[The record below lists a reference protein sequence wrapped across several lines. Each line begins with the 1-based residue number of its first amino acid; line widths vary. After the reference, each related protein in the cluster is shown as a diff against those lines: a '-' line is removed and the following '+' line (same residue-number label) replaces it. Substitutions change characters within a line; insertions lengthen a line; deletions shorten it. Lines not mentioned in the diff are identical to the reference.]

1 MGDESAGKYVS
12 KNDRI
17 AEVVRVMGVDRHAAM
32 RALSVSYW
40 DIAAAMD
47 WLRRNTPT
55 KTTNRRGGR

>member
-1 MGDESAGKYVS
+1 MSDEGADKYVT

-32 RALSVSYW
+32 RALSASHW

-55 KTTNRRGGR
+55 KASKKRGG